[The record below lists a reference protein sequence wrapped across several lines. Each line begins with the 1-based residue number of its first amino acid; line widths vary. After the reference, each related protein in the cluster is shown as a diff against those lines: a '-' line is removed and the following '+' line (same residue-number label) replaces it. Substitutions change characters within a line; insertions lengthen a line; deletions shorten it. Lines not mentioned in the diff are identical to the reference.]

1 MHRQGTIILGIDQST
16 SATKALLFSED
27 GALMHGTTVI
37 HEQIY
42 PQPGWVE
49 HDAEAIWQ
57 NLLEA
62 VKLLFA
68 QKPEAKEAIQ
78 FVSITNQRETFVIF
92 EKTTGN
98 PIGNAIVW
106 QCTRSEGVCDR
117 LKADRIGER
126 IKAETG
132 LALDSYFSAPKLK
145 WWVESDPAIA
155 AGLQSGDYLF
165 GTIDTYLIYRLTRGA
180 VYATDHTNASRT
192 MLYSLITR
200 QWERF
205 LCDVFGV
212 KLECM
217 PEIRDCDA
225 TFGET
230 TFEGQF
236 SAPISIQGVMGDS
249 QAALFAQ
256 RCFSPGSV
264 KVTFGTGSSMLYNIG
279 PELVF
284 SKNGIVTALA
294 SVVEETPSYCFEGII
309 RFSSAI
315 MDWMQKQ
322 LGLFENIREADK
334 LAEAIADSAGVIV
347 VPAFTGLGAPY
358 WNARAK
364 AAIVG
369 MTAHSGKSHI
379 IRAGFEA
386 MAFQVRE
393 VLEMMEAEVGIPCSL
408 INVDGGPTKS
418 PFLMQLVADILQ
430 RTIRV
435 SSLSECSAQ
444 GAVMAGMLGAGTV
457 KSLAELETLPRKE
470 TYYRP
475 TSDPETTTTLFER
488 WKTQVMLINK
498 SQ

>member
-1 MHRQGTIILGIDQST
+1 MILGIDQST
-16 SATKALLFSED
+16 SSTKALLFSLRGELVD
-27 GALMHGTTVI
+27 SATSV

-42 PQPGWVE
+42 PNPGWVE
-49 HDAEAIWQ
+49 HNAGEIWKNTLGAVAQ
-57 NLLEA
+57 LL
-62 VKLLFA
+62 K
-68 QKPEAKEAIQ
+68 QKPEAKTKIEFI
-78 FVSITNQRETFVIF
+78 SITNQRETFVIF

-98 PIGNAIVW
+98 PVGNAIVW

-117 LKADRIGER
+117 LKADPVGER

-132 LALDSYFSAPKLK
+132 LELDSYFSAPKLK
-145 WWVESDPAIA
+145 WWVESDPEIA

-165 GTIDTYLIYRLTRGA
+165 GTIDTYLVYRLTGGA

-192 MLYSLITR
+192 MLYSLKNR
-200 QWERF
+200 RWEGL
-205 LCDVFGV
+205 LCDVFGA

-225 TFGET
+225 AFGET
-230 TFEGQF
+230 TFEGLL
-236 SAPISIQGVMGDS
+236 SAPVRIQGIMGDS

-256 RCFSPGSV
+256 RCFTPGST

-284 SKNGIVTALA
+284 SNNGVVTALA
-294 SVVEETPSYCFEGII
+294 AAVDQSPSYCFEGII

-322 LGLFENIREADK
+322 LGLFENIQEADQ
-334 LAEAIADSAGVIV
+334 LAEAIADSAGVCV

-369 MTAHSGKSHI
+369 LTAHSGKAHI

-430 RTIRV
+430 RRICV

-444 GAVMAGMLGAGTV
+444 GAVMAGMLGSGTV
-457 KSLAELETLPRKE
+457 QSLADLEQLPRKE
-470 TYYRP
+470 IYYNP
-475 TSDPETTTTLFER
+475 TGDPETIATLFER

-498 SQ
+498 S